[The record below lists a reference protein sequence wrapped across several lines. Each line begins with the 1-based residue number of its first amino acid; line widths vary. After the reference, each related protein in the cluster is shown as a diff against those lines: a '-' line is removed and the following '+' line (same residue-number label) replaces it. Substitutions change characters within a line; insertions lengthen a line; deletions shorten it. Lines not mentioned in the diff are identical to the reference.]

1 MAHNALFC
9 FANAMRLKFATS
21 SSFIAFQLTFLAL
34 NGLFGRNILFLIKVV
49 NIQLII

>member
-9 FANAMRLKFATS
+9 FASAMRLKFAT
-21 SSFIAFQLTFLAL
+21 SFIAFQLTFLAL